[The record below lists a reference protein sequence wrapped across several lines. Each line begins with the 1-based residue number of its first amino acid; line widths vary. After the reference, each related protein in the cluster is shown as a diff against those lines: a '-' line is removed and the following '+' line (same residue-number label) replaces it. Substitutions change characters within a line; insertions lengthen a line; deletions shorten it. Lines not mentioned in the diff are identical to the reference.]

1 MVSFKHSIF
10 KNKAD
15 RKSFMQNFLK
25 SLIKSNL
32 LDEACQNT
40 EMANGD
46 SGCYLSHGHG
56 RLPELMYIGVYT
68 DEDGDYAFLR
78 FWEYEDDENLAEII
92 SRRENFLKLNERRIK
107 EHLGRDIGYHSKNKR
122 PIGTFKIDGDDH
134 HFKGFV
140 AHGKIRDKKNQLQ
153 NDLSKLSKVLELIM
167 NAEKDE
173 NFNSGNVKSLK
184 QLEDEFD
191 KEVAKIQEN
200 YRPDFRSYGKIKK
213 TSYRYTRQIDYFDR
227 DPQVVADALW
237 LAKGVC
243 QGCGADKNSLFE
255 RASNGSVY
263 LEVHHIKPLSEDG
276 SDTLDNA
283 CALCPTCH
291 RLLHHGMKQDKE
303 KLIERIMKSMEKRKK
318 QIEQILSKQK

>member
-15 RKSFMQNFLK
+15 RKSFMQNFLN
-25 SLIKSNL
+25 SLIESNL

-40 EMANGD
+40 IMANGN

-78 FWEYEDDENLAEII
+78 FWEYEDDKNLAEII

-107 EHLGRDIGYHSKNKR
+107 EHLGRDIGYHSKNER

-153 NDLSKLSKVLELIM
+153 NDLLKLSKVLELIM

-173 NFNSGNVKSLK
+173 NSNSGNVKSLK
-184 QLEDEFD
+184 QIEDEFD
-191 KEVAKIQEN
+191 KEVAEIIKRTSQ
-200 YRPDFRSYGKIKK
+200 PDFKSYGKIIKK
-213 TSYRYTRQIDYFDR
+213 VSSPRLIYYFDR
-227 DPQVVADALW
+227 DPQVVAYALL

-263 LEVHHIKPLSEDG
+263 LEVHHIDFLSDG
-276 SDTLDNA
+276 GRDTLDNA
-283 CALCPTCH
+283 VALCPTCH
-291 RLLHHGMKQDKE
+291 RLMHYGKKSDIEKIRRNIDKKMKE
-303 KLIERIMKSMEKRKK
+303 REELIK
-318 QIEQILSKQK
+318 QILEKQ

>member
-1 MVSFKHSIF
+1 
-10 KNKAD
+10 
-15 RKSFMQNFLK
+15 MQNFLK

-40 EMANGD
+40 KMANGD

-78 FWEYEDDENLAEII
+78 FWEDEDDLDEII
-92 SRRENFLKLNERRIK
+92 SRRQNFLKLNESRIK
-107 EHLGRDIGYHSKNKR
+107 ELLGCDIGYHSKNKR

-140 AHGKIRDKKNQLQ
+140 AHGKIRDKKDQLQ

-173 NFNSGNVKSLK
+173 NSNSGNVKSLK

-191 KEVAKIQEN
+191 KEVAKFQEN

-213 TSYRYTRQIDYFDR
+213 TSPRYTRQIDYFDR
-227 DPQVVADALW
+227 DPQVVAYALR

-243 QGCGADKNSLFE
+243 QGCGADKNILFK
-255 RASNGSVY
+255 RASDGKVY
-263 LEVHHIKPLSEDG
+263 LEVHHIEPLSDGG

-291 RLLHHGMKQDKE
+291 RLMHYGKKSD
-303 KLIERIMKSMEKRKK
+303 IERIRRNIDEKMREREELIK
-318 QIEQILSKQK
+318 QILEKQQCDR